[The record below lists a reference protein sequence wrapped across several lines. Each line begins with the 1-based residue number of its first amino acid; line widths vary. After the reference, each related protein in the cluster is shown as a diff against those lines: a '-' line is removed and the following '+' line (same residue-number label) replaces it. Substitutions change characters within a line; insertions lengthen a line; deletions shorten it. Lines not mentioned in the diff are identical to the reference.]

1 MDDFRRPP
9 LTPIGK
15 AARKVAEAAARI
27 TEEVA
32 QDDALFEKAFV
43 ELEHRVQELGILV
56 CLKRELL
63 RGDVQQ
69 EKEKA

>member
-15 AARKVAEAAARI
+15 AAHRVAEAASRI

-43 ELEHRVQELGILV
+43 ELEYCVQA
-56 CLKRELL
+56 LKREFL
-63 RGDVQQ
+63 RAP
-69 EKEKA
+69 K